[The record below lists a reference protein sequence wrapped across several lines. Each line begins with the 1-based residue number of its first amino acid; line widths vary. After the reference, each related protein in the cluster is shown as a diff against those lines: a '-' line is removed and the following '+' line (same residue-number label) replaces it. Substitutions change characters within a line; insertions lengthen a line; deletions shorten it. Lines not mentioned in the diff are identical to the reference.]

1 MKPFTPTERTTLHRI
16 PNRGRYDRAVVEA
29 ILDDGL
35 VCHLAFVVDGQPYT
49 LPTTFARLGDTVYVH
64 GAAASRM
71 LKTLAQGV
79 PVCVTVTLLDGLVL
93 ARSAF
98 HHSMNY
104 RSVVILGTAREV
116 TDLDERNRA
125 LAAIVDRA
133 AAGRWEV
140 ARLPNAKE
148 LAATR
153 VLAVPLEEVSAKV
166 RTGGPIDDEEDL
178 GLEIWAGV
186 VPLALR
192 AEPPIPADGIPA
204 SRPGPPVDPRFRRPG

>member
-1 MKPFTPTERTTLHRI
+1 MSRFAPTDRTTLHRI
-16 PNRGRYDRAVVEA
+16 PNRGRYDRDVVEA

-35 VCHLAFVVDGQPYT
+35 VCHLAFVVDGQPYA
-49 LPTTFARLGDTVYVH
+49 LPTTFARVGDIVYVH

-125 LAAIVDRA
+125 LAAIVERS
-133 AAGRWEV
+133 AAGRWDV
-140 ARLPNAKE
+140 VRLPSEKE

-153 VLAVPLEEVSAKV
+153 VLAIPLEEVSAKV
-166 RTGGPIDDEEDL
+166 RTGGPIDDDEDL
-178 GLEIWAGV
+178 GLEVWAGV
-186 VPLALR
+186 VPLSLR
-192 AEPPIPADGIPA
+192 AEAPIPADGIPA
-204 SRPGPPVDPRFRRPG
+204 LRPGPPVDPRFRKP

>member
-1 MKPFTPTERTTLHRI
+1 MKPFTPTDRTTLHRI
-16 PNRGRYDRAVVEA
+16 PNRGRYDREVVEA

-35 VCHLAFVVDGQPYT
+35 VCHLAFAVDGQPYA
-49 LPTTFARLGDTVYVH
+49 LPTTFARIGDTVYVH

-125 LAAIVDRA
+125 LTAIVERS
-133 AAGRWEV
+133 AAGRWDLV
-140 ARLPNAKE
+140 RPPNAKE

-166 RTGGPIDDEEDL
+166 RTGGPIDDDEDL
-178 GLEIWAGV
+178 ELDVWAGV

-192 AEPPIPADGIPA
+192 AEAPIPAPGIPT
-204 SRPGPPVDPRFRRPG
+204 SRPLPPVDPRFRKDR